1 MTYTTTI
8 ERLESR
14 LSHLIDGMLE
24 RKGIQVDF
32 LIGLNHLDDILCRH
46 QAGQPITREL
56 AQFIAEYRE
65 LFTGQSLGKPHKKR
79 LGEILSIFYGDLIGN
94 KDADSDKISDEI
106 KEWLKELG
114 DQSFRITLKG
124 PTEQASLA
132 DRFYSL
138 LHRESQEINI
148 LLEKNDHLLTCL
160 DDLLKS
166 ADAKE
171 DRMFEHLAATL
182 IYFLQMEGYKVDPYV
197 RKLREIRNK
206 RK

>member
-1 MTYTTTI
+1 MNYSTTI
-8 ERLESR
+8 ERLEER
-14 LSHLIDGMLE
+14 LTHLIDGMLE

-32 LIGLNHLDDILCRH
+32 LIGLNQLDDILQRH
-46 QAGQPITREL
+46 NSGKLVTNEL
-56 AQFIAEYRE
+56 AGYIAEYRE
-65 LFTGQSLGKPHKKR
+65 IFTAKTLAGPHKKR
-79 LGEILSIFYGDLIGN
+79 LGEALSIFYRDFLGS
-94 KDADSDKISDEI
+94 KDADSDKLADEI
-106 KEWLKELG
+106 KDWLKELG
-114 DQSFRITLKG
+114 DHSFKITLKG

-148 LLEKNDHLLTCL
+148 LLEQNDHLLTCL

-166 ADAKE
+166 AEAKE
-171 DRMFEHLAATL
+171 DYMYQHLAATL

-197 RKLREIRNK
+197 KKLREIRNK